1 MRDEHPHSPAALG
14 RGLDLLPGFAVLAL
28 PFAWAFWALGIP
40 GDLSPSEL
48 EASWWFRGY
57 VALLLYAP
65 AMALLW
71 LAGCLELAWAWED
84 SPTSGQQPRE
94 RRTDGGGG
102 KQQDR
107 PEDDHKQRPPQK
119 TQDDEKARPSPA
131 PRQAPRQPEKRH
143 RGRIK

>member
-28 PFAWAFWALGIP
+28 PFAWAFWALGTP

-71 LAGCLELAWAWED
+71 LAGRLA
-84 SPTSGQQPRE
+84 
-94 RRTDGGGG
+94 RRWG
-102 KQQDR
+102 R
-107 PEDDHKQRPPQK
+107 PGLLVVLRLLRWSLFLVVFGPILLFAAAVCPPL
-119 TQDDEKARPSPA
+119 ARLLP
-131 PRQAPRQPEKRH
+131 
-143 RGRIK
+143 